1 MRAHR
6 ILFICLGNI
15 CRSCAAQTVM
25 QNLVDKAGRSAEFEL
40 DSAGLI
46 SYHQGEK
53 ADSRMRMHAKR
64 RGYDITH
71 LSRPITQSDFLYFDL
86 ILGMDDSNMDCLME
100 LAPTL
105 ESQKKIQRMTDFCQE
120 ISTDH
125 IPDPYYG
132 GSSGFEYVLDVLE
145 DACQG
150 LLENYK

>member
-1 MRAHR
+1 MKPHR

-25 QNLVDKAGRSAEFEL
+25 QKLVNDADRSAEFEL

-46 SYHQGEK
+46 SYHHGEH
-53 ADSRMRMHAKR
+53 ADPRMRMHAKR

-86 ILGMDDSNMDCLME
+86 ILGMDDSNMDRLME

-105 ESQKKIQRMTDFCQE
+105 DSQKKIQRMTDYCQE
-120 ISTDH
+120 IETDH

-150 LLENYK
+150 LLDSYK

>member
-1 MRAHR
+1 MRPHR

-25 QNLVDKAGRSAEFEL
+25 QKLVDDAGRSAEFEL

-86 ILGMDDSNMDCLME
+86 ILGMDDNNMDCLME

-120 ISTDH
+120 TSTDH

-132 GSSGFEYVLDVLE
+132 GSSGFEYVLDVLD

>member
-1 MRAHR
+1 
-6 ILFICLGNI
+6 
-15 CRSCAAQTVM
+15 
-25 QNLVDKAGRSAEFEL
+25 
-40 DSAGLI
+40 
-46 SYHQGEK
+46 
-53 ADSRMRMHAKR
+53 MRMHAKR

-86 ILGMDDSNMDCLME
+86 ILGMNDRNMDRLME

>member
-1 MRAHR
+1 
-6 ILFICLGNI
+6 
-15 CRSCAAQTVM
+15 M
-25 QNLVDKAGRSAEFEL
+25 QKLVNDADRSAEFEL

-46 SYHQGEK
+46 SYHHGEP

-86 ILGMDDSNMDCLME
+86 ILGMDDSNIDRLME

-105 ESQKKIQRMTDFCQE
+105 DSQKKIQRMTDYCQE
-120 ISTDH
+120 IETDH

-150 LLENYK
+150 LLDSYK